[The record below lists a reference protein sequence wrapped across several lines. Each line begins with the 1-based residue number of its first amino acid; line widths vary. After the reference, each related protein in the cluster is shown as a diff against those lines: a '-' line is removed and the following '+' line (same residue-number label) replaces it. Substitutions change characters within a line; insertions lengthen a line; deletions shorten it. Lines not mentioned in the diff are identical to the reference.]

1 MGKLLKGLKH
11 VEDKSQEDI
20 IEDATMTSDERES
33 QAGSTVLDWSIRS
46 SDSVAESMFISF
58 FLSL

>member
-1 MGKLLKGLKH
+1 LKH